1 MLHTVLEA
9 LFCIFLDL
17 PQSLIVPIINIID
30 LLQGIRCADM
40 DHSENPRVISAVKI
54 RDPADCRSCH
64 KNSCLIFSG
73 NLSQI
78 IDHGRCV

>member
-40 DHSENPRVISAVKI
+40 DPTT
-54 RDPADCRSCH
+54 
-64 KNSCLIFSG
+64 
-73 NLSQI
+73 
-78 IDHGRCV
+78 